1 MAPDVP
7 LSKSMSQISSRAFLS
22 FFFFFLEASSG
33 GFSRDNSSDLLISK
47 RERSKISQQIREI
60 AEGGFVLNLRSSK
73 GVYAKDTPHHTAK
86 KDKSASQT
94 EKRNTLSIRHI
105 SATVLKTTLEKLT
118 VSRMVFMLGSC
129 TSTGLC
135 WGV

>member
-1 MAPDVP
+1 M
-7 LSKSMSQISSRAFLS
+7 
-22 FFFFFLEASSG
+22 
-33 GFSRDNSSDLLISK
+33 
-47 RERSKISQQIREI
+47 
-60 AEGGFVLNLRSSK
+60 EGGRVLDFSS
-73 GVYAKDTPHHTAK
+73 YKDGNVLQGTPHHIASK
-86 KDKSASQT
+86 K

-129 TSTGLC
+129 TSRGLC